1 MNDLRPFD
9 PAEVAAA
16 IAGTWKWH
24 GERTMSPQ
32 KRGDAGAGARLLID
46 LGPLLVFFVTN
57 GFAPVPETFRIFY
70 ATGAFMIAMMIAMI
84 WSQIRYKHI
93 SPLLLFSGAMVLVL
107 GGITIWLHDETFIKV
122 KPTIY
127 YLIVAG
133 LLGFGLVTGRNLL
146 KLVLEAV
153 YPGLSD
159 RGWRILTRNWIAY
172 FVVMAVINEA
182 VWRTQSTDFW
192 VGFKLWFFL
201 PATFVF
207 ALANVPMLMK
217 HGLQVSDAADEPPA
231 PPTQ

>member
-1 MNDLRPFD
+1 MSQ
-9 PAEVAAA
+9 AAA
-16 IAGTWKWH
+16 KKAQG
-24 GERTMSPQ
+24 P
-32 KRGDAGAGARLLID
+32 GAGARLLID
-46 LGPLLVFFVTN
+46 LGPLLVFFATN
-57 GFAPVPETFRIFY
+57 AFAPVSETFRIFY
-70 ATGAFMIAMMIAMI
+70 ATGAFMIAMMVAMI
-84 WSQIRYKHI
+84 YSQIRYKQI

-127 YLIVAG
+127 YLVVAA
-133 LLGFGLVTGRNLL
+133 LLGFGLATRRNLL

-159 RGWRILTRNWIAY
+159 HGWKLLTRNWIAY
-172 FVVMAVINEA
+172 FIVMAVVNEI

-192 VGFKLWFFL
+192 ISFKLWFFL
-201 PATFVF
+201 PATFIF

-217 HGLQVSDAADEPPA
+217 HGLKIEEATDEPPA

>member
-1 MNDLRPFD
+1 MSDT
-9 PAEVAAA
+9 AAQ
-16 IAGTWKWH
+16 K
-24 GERTMSPQ
+24 PQ
-32 KRGDAGAGARLLID
+32 GPGAGARLLID
-46 LGPLLVFFVTN
+46 LGPLLIFFVTN

-70 ATGAFMIAMMIAMI
+70 ATGAFMVAMMIAMI

-133 LLGFGLVTGRNLL
+133 LLGFGLATGRNLL

-159 RGWRILTRNWIAY
+159 RGWRILTRNWIGY
-172 FVVMAVINEA
+172 FIVMAVINEA
-182 VWRTQSTDFW
+182 VWRSQTTDFW

-201 PATFVF
+201 PATFIF

-217 HGLQVSDAADEPPA
+217 HGLKIDDAADEPPA